1 MDSYGGYGAG
11 GGYGGGGGYLTGSQ
25 GFTSPGMGASPSVG
39 GKGVCSYE
47 LDYKLCYLWSNTRI
61 IFKMS
66 AAWWSC
72 QYHQS
77 GDSLSGPLGC
87 GKWREHI

>member
-1 MDSYGGYGAG
+1 MEGAG
-11 GGYGGGGGYLTGSQ
+11 DTLLDHKVLHLREWVLHQ
-25 GFTSPGMGASPSVG
+25 ASG

-47 LDYKLCYLWSNTRI
+47 LDYKLCYLWSKTRI
-61 IFKMS
+61 MFKMS